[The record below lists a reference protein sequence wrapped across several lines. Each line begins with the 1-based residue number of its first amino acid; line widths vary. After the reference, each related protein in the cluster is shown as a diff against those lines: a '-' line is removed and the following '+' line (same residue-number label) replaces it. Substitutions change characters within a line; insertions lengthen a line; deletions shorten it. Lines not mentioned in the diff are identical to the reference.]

1 MNINLTLIGQA
12 IAFFIFVVFCM
23 KYVWPPITAALQER
37 QKKIAD
43 GLAASDRAARDLEL
57 AQDKAAQELR
67 EAKQEGAALIEQAN
81 KRAAQIVEASKDDA
95 RKEGQKLI
103 EQAKAEI
110 EQERNRPGKRCVQ
123 KLLLSQLRAP
133 RRSWKALSM
142 PTSTAR
148 CWISWQQNSK
158 RGSSWQN

>member
-12 IAFFIFVVFCM
+12 IAFFIFVIFCM
-23 KYVWPPITAALQER
+23 KYVWPPIMTALQER

-57 AQDKAAQELR
+57 AQEKAAQELR
-67 EAKQEGAALIEQAN
+67 EAKQEAASLIEQAN
-81 KRAAQIVEASKDDA
+81 KRANQIVEASKDDA

-110 EQERNRPGKRCVQ
+110 EQERNQAREA
-123 KLLLSQLRAP
+123 LRAEIAAIAIAGAE
-133 RRSWKALSM
+133 KILE
-142 PTSTAR
+142 TSVDADKH
-148 CWISWQQNSK
+148 SEMLNK
-158 RGSSWQN
+158 LAAEL

>member
-1 MNINLTLIGQA
+1 VNINLTMIGQA

-23 KYVWPPITAALQER
+23 KYVWPPIMAALQER

-57 AQDKAAQELR
+57 AQEKSAQELR
-67 EAKQEGAALIEQAN
+67 EAKQQAAGLI
-81 KRAAQIVEASKDDA
+81 AAQIVEASKEDA

-110 EQERNRPGKRCVQ
+110 EQERNQARDA
-123 KLLLSQLRAP
+123 LRAEI
-133 RRSWKALSM
+133 SAIAVAGAEKILE
-142 PTSTAR
+142 TSVDA
-148 CWISWQQNSK
+148 SK
-158 RGSSWQN
+158 HNEMLEKLAAEL